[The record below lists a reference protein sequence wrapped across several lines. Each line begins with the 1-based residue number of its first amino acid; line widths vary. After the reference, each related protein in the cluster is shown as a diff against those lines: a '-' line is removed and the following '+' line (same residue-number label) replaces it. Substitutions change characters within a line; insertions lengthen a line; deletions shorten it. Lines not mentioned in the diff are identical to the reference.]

1 MISLSISGTVELLV
15 EDIVYSGN
23 MLHWSANNND
33 LSIADIWGQ
42 LYLRFT
48 PCSIIL
54 ILKIDLLKI

>member
-1 MISLSISGTVELLV
+1 MELLV

-48 PCSIIL
+48 SCSILL
-54 ILKIDLLKI
+54 IL